1 MNVESFDKDIER
13 TFEHYGPLGVDVHL
27 LAVRDTPTP
36 THGDFISVTVA
47 VRVVAP
53 PFEYHAET
61 WNYGGFNSHT
71 SGPLPL
77 GIRFIDRTRLI
88 GAVAAAKELP
98 PGFPLPEASGDL
110 VWPLSP
116 GVNEPV
122 YFFTAGH
129 VTIVVGAYTGT
140 VLGGADQAAAAA

>member
-1 MNVESFDKDIER
+1 MNVESFDQDIAL
-13 TFEHYGPLGVDVHL
+13 TFDHYGPIGVDVQL

-53 PFEYHAET
+53 PFAYHAET

-77 GIRFIDRTRLI
+77 GIQFIDRDRLI
-88 GAVAAAKELP
+88 GAQAAAKQLP

-110 VWPLSP
+110 VWPLVP
-116 GVNEPV
+116 GVNEPA
-122 YFFTAGH
+122 YHFTAGD
-129 VTIVVGAYTGT
+129 VTIAVGAYTGT
-140 VLGGADQAAAAA
+140 VLGGADQAAAA

>member
-1 MNVESFDKDIER
+1 MNVESFDQDIAR
-13 TFEHYGPLGVDVHL
+13 TFDHYGPLGVDVHL

-53 PFEYHAET
+53 PFAYHAET

-77 GIRFIDRTRLI
+77 GIRFIERDRLI
-88 GAVAAAKELP
+88 GAEAAARKLP
-98 PGFPLPEASGDL
+98 PGFPLPDASGDL
-110 VWPLSP
+110 FWPLVP
-116 GVNEPV
+116 GVDEPH
-122 YFFTAGH
+122 YFFTAGRH
-129 VTIVVGAYTGT
+129 TIAVGAYTG
-140 VLGGADQAAAAA
+140 VVAGGGAAAAA